1 MIMPPMTAIERR
13 IDTPTRDFYDA
24 GDVEIF
30 ILDDHKDVPCVIAAF
45 EVLGIAAEFSIT

>member
-1 MIMPPMTAIERR
+1 MIMPPLTVIERQ
-13 IDTPTRDFYDA
+13 IDTPTRDCYDA

-45 EVLGIAAEFSIT
+45 EFFGFAAEYSIT